1 MEFLFATLTILAVT
15 TIASYIYS
23 KRIRQAQLEYD
34 RSRNLVKSITL
45 GFTRQ
50 LERVARA
57 INVARSDAS
66 DAQAVASEA
75 LRASQEAIDATKGSE
90 EVTGE
95 LVEKMKETDETIASM
110 KEEILKL
117 SKRPVPRVVQPS
129 VDAAIPLRGDAVLD
143 SLTPTEIEVLM
154 IIEEMKECSVPEIRE
169 RIRKTREHTARLL
182 KKLYERGFID
192 RNTSGMPYRYR
203 VRKEI
208 KELIKQQ
215 KERMKLA
222 V

>member
-1 MEFLFATLTILAVT
+1 MEFLFATLTILVVT
-15 TIASYIYS
+15 TVASYIYS

-45 GFTRQ
+45 GFTKQ
-50 LERVARA
+50 LERVARVV
-57 INVARSDAS
+57 NVARSDAS
-66 DAQAVASEA
+66 DAQSVASEA
-75 LRASQEAIDATKGSE
+75 LRVSQDAIDAAKGSE
-90 EVTGE
+90 ETSGE

-117 SKRPVPRVVQPS
+117 SKRPVARVVQPS

-154 IIEEMKECSVPEIRE
+154 IIAEMEECSVPEIRE